1 VGAPAAP
8 ASPGRNRTGKCPT
21 APLLFQAI
29 THSTTEVNFGPSDFL
44 PLHKIDF
51 PAIAEREVA
60 AALVEPFEAV
70 PLPSGSTPVKFLGK
84 PFGRLQHGSHG
95 YLFSNRLRGFGIR
108 HEVLNLSQPGRAAS
122 AVSAIARPKYKRTFI
137 AHHRCPSRTSR
148 RHLLV
153 CGRSSGSFHRAL
165 RVPNAARPANP
176 LSFSGVFC
184 AWPGAGV

>member
-1 VGAPAAP
+1 LTHPLHTGTNPPDVISTSIVNFGRVVLFERQAESIDLLKRRVGAPAAP

-51 PAIAEREVA
+51 PAIAERDVA

-84 PFGRLQHGSHG
+84 PFGRL
-95 YLFSNRLRGFGIR
+95 
-108 HEVLNLSQPGRAAS
+108 
-122 AVSAIARPKYKRTFI
+122 
-137 AHHRCPSRTSR
+137 
-148 RHLLV
+148 
-153 CGRSSGSFHRAL
+153 
-165 RVPNAARPANP
+165 
-176 LSFSGVFC
+176 
-184 AWPGAGV
+184 